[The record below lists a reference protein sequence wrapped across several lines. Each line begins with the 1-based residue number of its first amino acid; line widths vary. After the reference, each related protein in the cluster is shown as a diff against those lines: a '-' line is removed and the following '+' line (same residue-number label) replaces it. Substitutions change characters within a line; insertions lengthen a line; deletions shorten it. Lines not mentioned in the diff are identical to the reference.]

1 MPKKGAK
8 CVGEIYDVQYED
20 FLDIEFF
27 YGQCDTKMEEI
38 NVLLNGKQEIKVYAY
53 ILKKIWDNVKVDND
67 ELNEIEEYGLDLQ
80 EKKFNPMKHII
91 NQQERYL
98 NMSLEFDLKDSW

>member
-1 MPKKGAK
+1 MKG
-8 CVGEIYDVQYED
+8 E
-20 FLDIEFF
+20 
-27 YGQCDTKMEEI
+27 
-38 NVLLNGKQEIKVYAY
+38 EIKVYAY
-53 ILKKIWDNVKVDND
+53 IVKEIWENVKVKN
-67 ELNEIEEYGLDLQ
+67 EEENEIEEYGLDLQ

>member
-1 MPKKGAK
+1 
-8 CVGEIYDVQYED
+8 
-20 FLDIEFF
+20 
-27 YGQCDTKMEEI
+27 MEEVSVKI
-38 NVLLNGKQEIKVYAY
+38 DGKEIKVYAY
-53 ILKKIWDNVKVDND
+53 ILKEIWENVKVNND
-67 ELNEIEEYGLDLQ
+67 EENEVEEYGIDLQ

>member
-1 MPKKGAK
+1 MN
-8 CVGEIYDVQYED
+8 GE
-20 FLDIEFF
+20 
-27 YGQCDTKMEEI
+27 
-38 NVLLNGKQEIKVYAY
+38 EIKVYAY
-53 ILKKIWDNVKVDND
+53 IVKEMWENVKVKN
-67 ELNEIEEYGLDLQ
+67 EEENEIEEYGLDLQ

>member
-1 MPKKGAK
+1 
-8 CVGEIYDVQYED
+8 
-20 FLDIEFF
+20 
-27 YGQCDTKMEEI
+27 MEE
-38 NVLLNGKQEIKVYAY
+38 VLVNMNEKEIKVYAY
-53 ILKKIWDNVKVDND
+53 ILKQMWENVKVN
-67 ELNEIEEYGLDLQ
+67 NEEENEVEEYGIDLQ

>member
-1 MPKKGAK
+1 M
-8 CVGEIYDVQYED
+8 
-20 FLDIEFF
+20 
-27 YGQCDTKMEEI
+27 
-38 NVLLNGKQEIKVYAY
+38 YAY
-53 ILKKIWDNVKVDND
+53 ILRNVWNNVKVNNN